1 MKFKQPC
8 FIRKNT
14 KELREELSKLGY
26 KFKVYASKM
35 QCIAT
40 ATSWLEDIIDNGISL
55 TYITTMHP
63 TAAIICEDSFD
74 SNDPHVSWNCAD
86 RIDCGTNEEMFL
98 ALAALRYDSD
108 LHQWMIVTDAKG
120 THWVKS
126 TEDKF
131 TGDAAHSVW
140 RKATS
145 KDIVKRFSKNNK
157 R

>member
-1 MKFKQPC
+1 MAFKQPC

-14 KELREELSKLGY
+14 KEIREELGKLGY
-26 KFKVYASKM
+26 KFKVYASKR

-74 SNDPHVSWNCAD
+74 SNDPHVSWNCIG

-98 ALAALRYDSD
+98 ALAALRDDSD
-108 LHQWMIVTDAKG
+108 LHQWMIVTDTKG
-120 THWVKS
+120 THWTKS
-126 TEDKF
+126 TGDKF
-131 TGDAAHSVW
+131 MGDAAHSIW
-140 RKATS
+140 RKATVE
-145 KDIVKRFSKNNK
+145 DIVKHWG
-157 R
+157 